1 MLSIIV
7 GTAAIAAAGASFWWL
22 LPRAGQV
29 HPMVR
34 NTDVG
39 SMVTLAIMSVLTF
52 GAVALISGLIG

>member
-1 MLSIIV
+1 MLSVIV
-7 GTAAIAAAGASFWWL
+7 GAVAIVADGVSFWWL
-22 LPRAGQV
+22 LPRAGEV

-52 GAVALISGLIG
+52 GAVMLFAGLIG

>member
-1 MLSIIV
+1 MSVIV
-7 GTAAIAAAGASFWWL
+7 GAAAIAAAGVSFWWL
-22 LPRAGQV
+22 LPRAGKV

-52 GAVALISGLIG
+52 GAVMLFAGLIG

>member
-1 MLSIIV
+1 MLSVIV
-7 GTAAIAAAGASFWWL
+7 GAAAIAAAGVSFWWL
-22 LPRAGQV
+22 LPREGKV

-52 GAVALISGLIG
+52 GAVALVSGLLG

>member
-1 MLSIIV
+1 MLSVIV
-7 GTAAIAAAGASFWWL
+7 GAVAIVAAGVSFWWL
-22 LPRAGQV
+22 LPRGGQV

-52 GAVALISGLIG
+52 GAVMLFAGLIG

>member
-1 MLSIIV
+1 MLSVIV
-7 GTAAIAAAGASFWWL
+7 GAVAIVAAGVSFWWL

-52 GAVALISGLIG
+52 GAVMLFAGLIG

>member
-1 MLSIIV
+1 MLSVIV
-7 GTAAIAAAGASFWWL
+7 GASAISAAGVSFWWL
-22 LPRAGQV
+22 LPRAGEV

-52 GAVALISGLIG
+52 GAVMLFAGLIG